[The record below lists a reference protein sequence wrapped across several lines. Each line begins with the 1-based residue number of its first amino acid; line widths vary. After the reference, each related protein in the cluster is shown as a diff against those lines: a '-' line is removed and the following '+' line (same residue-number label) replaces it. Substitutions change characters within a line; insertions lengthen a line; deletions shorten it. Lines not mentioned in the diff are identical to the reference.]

1 MVFNAPFN
9 NISVSFV
16 GGENWSNR
24 RKPLTCPQVT
34 DKLYHIM
41 LYRVDLRKNFY
52 RKCNFSRKIKI
63 CRKIAFVKKLGLC
76 LRFFVKWATDVP
88 SMKNLKKV
96 KTLKSGVII
105 FSVQQKKFFIWC
117 LLSFKSI
124 AKNRLIRTNCDKK

>member
-52 RKCNFSRKIKI
+52 RKCIFSRKIKI

-88 SMKNLKKV
+88 SMKNLKKS
-96 KTLKSGVII
+96 KNFEKWGYHF
-105 FSVQQKKFFIWC
+105 FSSTKKILYMVFTFF
-117 LLSFKSI
+117 
-124 AKNRLIRTNCDKK
+124 